1 MPTVNAAKTGND
13 AYVLSYRTCLHEVGA
28 RFGQQSGPRVGDFGQ
43 VLAPYDGKYD
53 RRRQGKLTKRETQ
66 HDGERSVRLSEGAV
80 RNLNNDKHSAARK
93 CRCVDH
99 SRYLRH
105 KPRAVD
111 LDYQ

>member
-1 MPTVNAAKTGND
+1 MHTCFRIAPACTKLACDLANKAA
-13 AYVLSYRTCLHEVGA
+13 R
-28 RFGQQSGPRVGDFGQ
+28 RVGDFGQ

-66 HDGERSVRLSEGAV
+66 HDGERSVCLSEGAV
-80 RNLNNDKHSAARK
+80 RNLNNDEHSAARK